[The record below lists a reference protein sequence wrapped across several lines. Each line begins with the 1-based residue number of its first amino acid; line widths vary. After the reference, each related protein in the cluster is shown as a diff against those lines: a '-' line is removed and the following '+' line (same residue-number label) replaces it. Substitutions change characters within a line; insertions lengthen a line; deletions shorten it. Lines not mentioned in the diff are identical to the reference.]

1 MCGNNEL
8 KFSIFLIHSLAKEW
22 KKTPKE
28 VYDLLNQTKILDDY
42 IISCYDSLHSLGK
55 EYLVQDITE
64 FMKEKGIKIE
74 QLKN

>member
-1 MCGNNEL
+1 MCGKNEL
-8 KFSIFLIHSLAKEW
+8 KFSIFLIHCLAKEW

-28 VYDLLNQTKILDDY
+28 VYDLLDTTKILDDY

-64 FMKEKGIKIE
+64 FMREKGISV
-74 QLKN
+74 